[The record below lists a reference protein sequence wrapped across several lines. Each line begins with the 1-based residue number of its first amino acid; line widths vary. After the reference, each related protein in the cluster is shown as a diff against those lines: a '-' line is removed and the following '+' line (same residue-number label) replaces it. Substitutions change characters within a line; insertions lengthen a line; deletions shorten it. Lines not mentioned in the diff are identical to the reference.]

1 MREPMP
7 ILIPKRQH
15 NRSTAIPLAAT
26 LILTLLLST
35 DRGLASFEIRAAA
48 QSAPPAA
55 PAPPPQQRFKGCV
68 QASPADK
75 DTLILTAES
84 TCAKLTGKFSAGK
97 LSGHQIDLKGVLAP
111 RTSTD
116 PATIHVD
123 SVVSVGKTCSD
134 VCSLQPPRSRGL
146 KRGGETPGK
155 EGGTPGLTPTPAPTP
170 Q

>member
-1 MREPMP
+1 M
-7 ILIPKRQH
+7 
-15 NRSTAIPLAAT
+15 AAT
-26 LILTLLLST
+26 LLLTLLST
-35 DRGLASFEIRAAA
+35 AGGLAPFEIRAAA
-48 QSAPPAA
+48 QSAPP
-55 PAPPPQQRFKGCV
+55 PASPPPQRFKGCV
-68 QASPADK
+68 QPSPTDK
-75 DTLILTAES
+75 DTLILTADS
-84 TCAKLTGKFSAGK
+84 TCAKLTGKFSVGK

-146 KRGGETPGK
+146 TRGGETPGK
-155 EGGTPGLTPTPAPTP
+155 EGGTPGLAPTPAPPP